1 MKNIHKLSIL
11 AVALSFPAH
20 ATMPISKPMPIDLE
34 HLLDIQRQAYLLC
47 INKIKKGLKEDKEC
61 QIELNTITSTEKR
74 IQQRKNS
81 LRS

>member
-34 HLLDIQRQAYLLC
+34 HLLERQRQAYLLC
-47 INKIKKGLKEDKEC
+47 INKVKKGLKEDKEC
-61 QIELNTITSTEKR
+61 QIELNTITATEMQ
-74 IQQRKNS
+74 IQHRQK
-81 LRS
+81 